1 MPKHPNPRDDA
12 KAEALRRQGELHSH
26 PENVQDELFHTN
38 EFFDARDLVQVKY
51 EMLRRAQVD
60 GMSIAQAA
68 ASFGFSR
75 PLFYHAQEAFQDA
88 GLPGLIRKR
97 PGPRH
102 AHKLTDEVIAFIERL
117 RADDETADSAAIAEE
132 LRQKF
137 QLTVH
142 PRTIERALNR
152 KRKKGRQR

>member
-1 MPKHPNPRDDA
+1 MPKHQDPPDDA
-12 KAEALRRQGELHSH
+12 KAEALRRQGELHSR
-26 PENVQDELFHTN
+26 PEDVQDELFRTN
-38 EFFDARDLVQVKY
+38 EFFDPRDLVQVKY
-51 EMLRRAQVD
+51 EMLRRAQVN
-60 GMSIAQAA
+60 GTSVAQAA

-117 RADDETADSAAIAEE
+117 RADDETADSATIAEK